1 MYELY
6 NSVTRNKELAGS
18 VPALKRQ
25 LVSVR
30 LCINLGKET
39 PKKETMDL
47 NNGLLGRETA
57 KYR

>member
-1 MYELY
+1 MY
-6 NSVTRNKELAGS
+6 K
-18 VPALKRQ
+18 
-25 LVSVR
+25 
-30 LCINLGKET
+30 LGKET